1 MSTDDDRA
9 LLHRWRQGDAEAG
22 NALFRRHFAS
32 VRRFFR
38 NKVTADEVE
47 DLIQR
52 TFMACVEGQD
62 RFREDASF
70 RTFMFAVAR
79 NQLLKFFRD
88 RRSRDRHVGVD
99 LNVSSVMALGMT
111 PSSVAAAR
119 QDHEILLQALQYV
132 SVEDQTLLELYYWE
146 GLSGPDIAAVLE
158 ISHGAV
164 RVRLHRA
171 RSKLQEAIE
180 QLRIPSVRFDLDAAA
195 GTLRGI

>member
-1 MSTDDDRA
+1 MTDDDDRA
-9 LLHRWRQGDAEAG
+9 LLHRWRDGDAEAG

-32 VRRFFR
+32 IRRFFR
-38 NKVTADEVE
+38 NKVTPDEVE

-52 TFMACVEGQD
+52 TFMACVEGQE

-88 RRSRDRHVGVD
+88 RRSHDRNVAPD
-99 LNVSSVMALGMT
+99 LGVSSVVALGMT

-119 QDHEILLQALQYV
+119 QDHEVLLQALQHV
-132 SVEDQTLLELYYWE
+132 SVEEQTLLELFYWE
-146 GLSGPDIAAVLE
+146 GLSGPEIASVLD

-171 RSKLQEAIE
+171 RAKLQEVIE
-180 QLRIPSVRFDLDAAA
+180 TLRDPSTKFDLDVAA
-195 GTLRGI
+195 GTLQGI